1 MTKQELIAGTGA
13 ALLTFMSTTS
23 GLAETTLKAFVM
35 EMPAKPAREAAALYE
50 QKTGLKI
57 EFVGGPPGSWKDKVK
72 AGEGDL
78 VLLGA
83 EYLMDDFQKE
93 GLILPE
99 TRTSLGSRVAAILV
113 PKGNPK
119 RIASVKDLAA
129 PGVRIMIMPVGAQVG
144 LWEDVA
150 AKAGL
155 VAEIRKNIVER
166 APNGIKSVE
175 FWKEGA
181 GTKYDAWLTWS
192 AFHAVTPDN
201 TEIVELPRDLQV
213 MRSVTIAVAKASRNR
228 DAAEKFINFL
238 TGPEGRDIHE
248 KHHFVTR

>member
-1 MTKQELIAGTGA
+1 MTKQTLIAMTGA
-13 ALLTFMSTTS
+13 ALLTFVGTAS

-35 EMPAKPAREAAALYE
+35 EMPAKPTREAAALYE
-50 QKTGLKI
+50 QKAGVKI
-57 EFVGGPPGSWKDKVK
+57 EFIGGPPGSWKDKVK

-93 GLILPE
+93 GLVLPE
-99 TRTSLGSRVAAILV
+99 TRTGLGSRVAAILV

-119 RIASVKDLAA
+119 HIASIKDLTA
-129 PGVRIMIMPVGAQVG
+129 PGIRIMIMPVGAQVG

-155 VAEIRKNIVER
+155 VAEIRQNIVER
-166 APNGIKSVE
+166 APNGIKAVE

-192 AFHAVTPDN
+192 SFHAVTPEN
-201 TEIVELPRDLQV
+201 TEIMELPRDLQV
-213 MRSVTIAVAKASRNR
+213 MRSVAIAVAKASRNR
-228 DAAEKFINFL
+228 EAAEKFIAFL
-238 TGPEGRDIHE
+238 TGPEGRAIHE

>member
-1 MTKQELIAGTGA
+1 MTKQTLMAVTGA
-13 ALLTFMSTTS
+13 AWLTFGGTTS

-35 EMPAKPAREAAALYE
+35 EMPAKSTREAAALYE
-50 QKTGLKI
+50 QKGGVKI
-57 EFVGGPPGSWKDKVK
+57 EFIGGPPGAWKDKVK

-129 PGVRIMIMPVGAQVG
+129 PGMRVMIMPVGAQVG

-175 FWKEGA
+175 LWKDGV
-181 GTKYDAWLTWS
+181 GTRYDAWLTWS
-192 AFHAVTPDN
+192 AFHAVTPEN
-201 TEIVELPRDLQV
+201 TEVVELPRELQV
-213 MRSVTIAVAKASRNR
+213 MRSVTIAVAKASQNR
-228 DAAEKFINFL
+228 DAAKEFIDFL
-238 TGPEGRDIHE
+238 TGPEGRAIHE
-248 KHHFVTR
+248 KHHLVSR